1 MRVSDLS
8 LITAA
13 MQRLRSQPPATLVGE
28 PVRVVDLADGFDG
41 LPPTDGM
48 LLAGERVRAVARPSG
63 TEPKLK
69 CYLQVRLDAAASQ
82 NLAAAREQAAVV
94 MAGLRAEMA
103 AALGV

>member
-8 LITAA
+8 LIAAA
-13 MQRLRSQPPATLVGE
+13 MDRLRSAPPASLGGE
-28 PVRVVDLADGFDG
+28 PVRVVDLAEGYDG

-48 LLAGERVRAVARPSG
+48 LLEGARVRAVARPSG

-69 CYLQVRLDAAASQ
+69 CYLQVRLDPAESQ
-82 NLAAAREQAAVV
+82 DLAAARERAGVV

-103 AALGV
+103 AALGG